1 MIQKYI
7 QYLRLI
13 GLGKGRIFLHILIY
27 VLDGVREFVVNIF
40 AVSFYISC
48 LQEGDEKRFFAGLLF
63 FCGINLALRGVSRW
77 YRECYSEQADILQ
90 EGRIVHRIEERATAV
105 PYASYEKTAFLNR
118 LEYLANHASAT
129 YEKIMGN
136 IGNTVR
142 LASALVAVLTY
153 LATLDPVLFVVAIAP
168 FLLTMVLRR
177 QGEVRHDYEVEKSV
191 HDRKKAYVWRKFFFH
206 ENMEELRTSD
216 AYSILDHL
224 NREAET
230 GNCTLAREKGGTLAV
245 LGFLADNLGATFAFT
260 AGNIYALW
268 KFWTQEGLPV
278 SEYSVLVLS
287 IANLNAKLVR
297 LGTEYARF
305 TENLL
310 YVEDFLNFF
319 AEEKPA
325 QKDETQE
332 EILQSVEAKQLSF
345 TYPNGT
351 AGLHDISFLA
361 KKGERVVLVGENGA
375 GKSTFLKVLLGLYP
389 ATVAE
394 NVLLREC
401 KKEDEPLVWEALRKV
416 GLEEKIKS
424 LPQGIHTAVELFEE
438 GEKAMFSAGEGQR
451 LALCRVFAGDF
462 DAVILDE
469 PTAFLDPLT
478 EADILQEVLEATKGK
493 LLIFVTHRLSF
504 ARQADQILYL
514 KNGMI
519 AEHGM
524 HEELMEKGGDYCRMF
539 TTQRRQ
545 YFAQEGENDAV

>member
-13 GLGKGRIFLHILIY
+13 GLGKGRIFLHILIH

-40 AVSFYISC
+40 AVSFYIAC
-48 LQEGDEKRFFAGLLF
+48 LQEEDGKRFFAGLAF

-230 GNCTLAREKGGTLAV
+230 GNCTLAREKGGTLAL

-361 KKGERVVLVGENGA
+361 KKGERVVLVGGEW
-375 GKSTFLKVLLGLYP
+375 
-389 ATVAE
+389 
-394 NVLLREC
+394 R
-401 KKEDEPLVWEALRKV
+401 RKV
-416 GLEEKIKS
+416 HLPESAAGALSGFYREAVQKWGSQPNRNREKCVCVAAGLPAVSGDLWRKMFCCGNAEKRTSRLSGRRCERSVWKKKS
-424 LPQGIHTAVELFEE
+424 
-438 GEKAMFSAGEGQR
+438 KA
-451 LALCRVFAGDF
+451 CRR
-462 DAVILDE
+462 
-469 PTAFLDPLT
+469 AF
-478 EADILQEVLEATKGK
+478 ILQWSCLKKGK
-493 LLIFVTHRLSF
+493 KPCFPPGKDSGLLCAGCL
-504 ARQADQILYL
+504 QAIS
-514 KNGMI
+514 M
-519 AEHGM
+519 
-524 HEELMEKGGDYCRMF
+524 R
-539 TTQRRQ
+539 
-545 YFAQEGENDAV
+545 

>member
-1 MIQKYI
+1 
-7 QYLRLI
+7 
-13 GLGKGRIFLHILIY
+13 
-27 VLDGVREFVVNIF
+27 
-40 AVSFYISC
+40 
-48 LQEGDEKRFFAGLLF
+48 
-63 FCGINLALRGVSRW
+63 
-77 YRECYSEQADILQ
+77 
-90 EGRIVHRIEERATAV
+90 
-105 PYASYEKTAFLNR
+105 
-118 LEYLANHASAT
+118 
-129 YEKIMGN
+129 
-136 IGNTVR
+136 
-142 LASALVAVLTY
+142 
-153 LATLDPVLFVVAIAP
+153 
-168 FLLTMVLRR
+168 MVLRR

-230 GNCTLAREKGGTLAV
+230 GNCTLAREKGGTLV
-245 LGFLADNLGATFAFT
+245 LLGFLADNLGATFAFT

-332 EILQSVEAKQLSF
+332 EI
-345 TYPNGT
+345 
-351 AGLHDISFLA
+351 
-361 KKGERVVLVGENGA
+361 GERVVLVGENGA

-389 ATVAE
+389 DFTGKLYRNGAVSRTGIGKNVFALLQDYRLYPATVAE

-401 KKEDEPLVWEALRKV
+401 KKEDEMTVWEALRKV
-416 GLEEKIKS
+416 GLEEKIES

-519 AEHGM
+519 AEHGT

>member
-1 MIQKYI
+1 M
-7 QYLRLI
+7 
-13 GLGKGRIFLHILIY
+13 
-27 VLDGVREFVVNIF
+27 
-40 AVSFYISC
+40 
-48 LQEGDEKRFFAGLLF
+48 
-63 FCGINLALRGVSRW
+63 
-77 YRECYSEQADILQ
+77 
-90 EGRIVHRIEERATAV
+90 
-105 PYASYEKTAFLNR
+105 
-118 LEYLANHASAT
+118 
-129 YEKIMGN
+129 
-136 IGNTVR
+136 
-142 LASALVAVLTY
+142 
-153 LATLDPVLFVVAIAP
+153 
-168 FLLTMVLRR
+168 
-177 QGEVRHDYEVEKSV
+177 
-191 HDRKKAYVWRKFFFH
+191 
-206 ENMEELRTSD
+206 
-216 AYSILDHL
+216 
-224 NREAET
+224 
-230 GNCTLAREKGGTLAV
+230 
-245 LGFLADNLGATFAFT
+245 
-260 AGNIYALW
+260 
-268 KFWTQEGLPV
+268 
-278 SEYSVLVLS
+278 LVLS

-361 KKGERVVLVGENGA
+361 KKGECVVLVGENGA

-389 ATVAE
+389 DFTGKLYRNGAVSRTGIGKNVFALLQDYRLYPATVAE

-401 KKEDEPLVWEALRKV
+401 RKEDEPLVWEALRKV

-519 AEHGM
+519 AEHGT

>member
-1 MIQKYI
+1 M
-7 QYLRLI
+7 
-13 GLGKGRIFLHILIY
+13 
-27 VLDGVREFVVNIF
+27 
-40 AVSFYISC
+40 
-48 LQEGDEKRFFAGLLF
+48 
-63 FCGINLALRGVSRW
+63 
-77 YRECYSEQADILQ
+77 Q

-177 QGEVRHDYEVEKSV
+177 QGAVRHDYEVEKSV
-191 HDRKKAYVWRKFFFH
+191 HDRKKAYVWRIFFFH

-351 AGLHDISFLA
+351 AGLPDISFLA

-389 ATVAE
+389 DFTGKLYRNGAVSRTGIGKNVFALLQDYRLYPATVAE

-401 KKEDEPLVWEALRKV
+401 RKEDEPLVWEALRKV
-416 GLEEKIKS
+416 GLEEKIES
-424 LPQGIHTAVELFEE
+424 LPQGIHT
-438 GEKAMFSAGEGQR
+438 
-451 LALCRVFAGDF
+451 
-462 DAVILDE
+462 
-469 PTAFLDPLT
+469 
-478 EADILQEVLEATKGK
+478 
-493 LLIFVTHRLSF
+493 
-504 ARQADQILYL
+504 
-514 KNGMI
+514 
-519 AEHGM
+519 
-524 HEELMEKGGDYCRMF
+524 
-539 TTQRRQ
+539 
-545 YFAQEGENDAV
+545 

>member
-1 MIQKYI
+1 M
-7 QYLRLI
+7 
-13 GLGKGRIFLHILIY
+13 
-27 VLDGVREFVVNIF
+27 
-40 AVSFYISC
+40 
-48 LQEGDEKRFFAGLLF
+48 
-63 FCGINLALRGVSRW
+63 
-77 YRECYSEQADILQ
+77 
-90 EGRIVHRIEERATAV
+90 HRIEERATAV

-118 LEYLANHASAT
+118 LEYLANHASET

-177 QGEVRHDYEVEKSV
+177 QGAVRHDYE
-191 HDRKKAYVWRKFFFH
+191 AYVWRKFFFH

-230 GNCTLAREKGGTLAV
+230 GNCTLAREKGGTLV
-245 LGFLADNLGATFAFT
+245 LLGFLADNLGATFAFT

-361 KKGERVVLVGENGA
+361 KNGERVVLVGENGA
-375 GKSTFLKVLLGLYP
+375 GKSTFLRRPWRKMFCCGN
-389 ATVAE
+389 AE
-394 NVLLREC
+394 KR
-401 KKEDEPLVWEALRKV
+401 
-416 GLEEKIKS
+416 
-424 LPQGIHTAVELFEE
+424 
-438 GEKAMFSAGEGQR
+438 
-451 LALCRVFAGDF
+451 
-462 DAVILDE
+462 
-469 PTAFLDPLT
+469 
-478 EADILQEVLEATKGK
+478 TK
-493 LLIFVTHRLSF
+493 
-504 ARQADQILYL
+504 
-514 KNGMI
+514 
-519 AEHGM
+519 
-524 HEELMEKGGDYCRMF
+524 
-539 TTQRRQ
+539 
-545 YFAQEGENDAV
+545 

>member
-1 MIQKYI
+1 MIMKWKKCPRPEKGVCVAQIFLPRKYGGAADFGCL
-7 QYLRLI
+7 QHSGSFKPGGGNGKLYACS
-13 GLGKGRIFLHILIY
+13 GKGRNAGI
-27 VLDGVREFVVNIF
+27 
-40 AVSFYISC
+40 A
-48 LQEGDEKRFFAGLLF
+48 RF
-63 FCGINLALRGVSRW
+63 
-77 YRECYSEQADILQ
+77 
-90 EGRIVHRIEERATAV
+90 
-105 PYASYEKTAFLNR
+105 
-118 LEYLANHASAT
+118 
-129 YEKIMGN
+129 
-136 IGNTVR
+136 
-142 LASALVAVLTY
+142 
-153 LATLDPVLFVVAIAP
+153 
-168 FLLTMVLRR
+168 
-177 QGEVRHDYEVEKSV
+177 
-191 HDRKKAYVWRKFFFH
+191 
-206 ENMEELRTSD
+206 
-216 AYSILDHL
+216 
-224 NREAET
+224 
-230 GNCTLAREKGGTLAV
+230 
-245 LGFLADNLGATFAFT
+245 FLADNLGATCAFT

-332 EILQSVEAKQLSF
+332 EALQSVEAKQLSF

-361 KKGERVVLVGENGA
+361 KKGERVVMVGENGA

-389 ATVAE
+389 DFTGKLYRNGAVSRTGIGKNVFALLQDYRLYPATVAE

-401 KKEDEPLVWEALRKV
+401 RKRGRNDCV
-416 GLEEKIKS
+416 GSAAESRSGRKIEC

-469 PTAFLDPLT
+469 PTAF
-478 EADILQEVLEATKGK
+478 
-493 LLIFVTHRLSF
+493 
-504 ARQADQILYL
+504 
-514 KNGMI
+514 
-519 AEHGM
+519 
-524 HEELMEKGGDYCRMF
+524 
-539 TTQRRQ
+539 
-545 YFAQEGENDAV
+545 